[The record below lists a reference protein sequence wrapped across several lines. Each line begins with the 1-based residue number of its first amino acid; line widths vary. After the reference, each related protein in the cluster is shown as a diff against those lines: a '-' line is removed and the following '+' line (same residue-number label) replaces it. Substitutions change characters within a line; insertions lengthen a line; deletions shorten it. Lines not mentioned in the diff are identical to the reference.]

1 MLLQKEAP
9 KAINS
14 NRTKIHGIKID
25 NHALVKGPVLFYS
38 DDKKNGYGTQI
49 LIEENAQVIGEVY
62 CTKNLELRGKV
73 SGVVYTDNFIAK
85 QAGSVY
91 SNHLY
96 NAEINSSAI
105 SPKYNGL
112 FIGEENK
119 QVAKW
124 VE

>member
-25 NHALVKGPVLFYS
+25 NNALVKGPVLFYS

-73 SGVVYTDNFIAK
+73 SGVVYTNNFIAK

-112 FIGEENK
+112 FIDEENK